1 MNKKMIRPIQLFI
14 LLMALDLISC
24 NILGQID
31 QYPGPGSYDEIRYYT
46 FEPGTLLL
54 SLERNETDV
63 FKPISKPIDDNI
75 FPSGSFQWRQID
87 YLRVAE
93 ALYFSATANTLEDW
107 KIYKMSFDRNCG
119 DDPTGFDSA
128 KITYFKEDGSSSYV
142 AQAMYIYP
150 LAKEVDWGKG
160 NTRFPRP
167 LFGWKSIDIKRLKVT
182 AEGALQVAEMN
193 GGKDAR
199 LAVGN
204 KCRISLLL
212 PSNISNGDWDVFYN
226 TDGTRTIFQ
235 VIINPYSGK
244 YRILPPDA

>member
-1 MNKKMIRPIQLFI
+1 
-14 LLMALDLISC
+14 
-24 NILGQID
+24 
-31 QYPGPGSYDEIRYYT
+31 
-46 FEPGTLLL
+46 
-54 SLERNETDV
+54 
-63 FKPISKPIDDNI
+63 
-75 FPSGSFQWRQID
+75 
-87 YLRVAE
+87 
-93 ALYFSATANTLEDW
+93 
-107 KIYKMSFDRNCG
+107 
-119 DDPTGFDSA
+119 
-128 KITYFKEDGSSSYV
+128 
-142 AQAMYIYP
+142 